1 MWIKC
6 IFVSELFKID
16 LSNLTK
22 KVCFKVSLVLM
33 TLHYIQ
39 LQGKANVDFWKMNRK
54 SIAEFF
60 DTGIFLYF
68 KKRRG
73 KTILGVMRKLNV
85 TGYLK
90 YTDKRLYMF
99 EVGFFPN
106 CNAGASVWI
115 LRLIIIFSEDLIKIE
130 QCTGT

>member
-1 MWIKC
+1 M
-6 IFVSELFKID
+6 
-16 LSNLTK
+16 
-22 KVCFKVSLVLM
+22 
-33 TLHYIQ
+33 
-39 LQGKANVDFWKMNRK
+39 
-54 SIAEFF
+54 
-60 DTGIFLYF
+60 
-68 KKRRG
+68 G
-73 KTILGVMRKLNV
+73 KTIFGVVRKLNV

-90 YTDKRLYMF
+90 YTDRRLYMF

>member
-1 MWIKC
+1 
-6 IFVSELFKID
+6 
-16 LSNLTK
+16 
-22 KVCFKVSLVLM
+22 
-33 TLHYIQ
+33 
-39 LQGKANVDFWKMNRK
+39 MNRK

-60 DTGIFLYF
+60 DTRIFLYF
-68 KKRRG
+68 KKRMG

-90 YTDKRLYMF
+90 YTDRRLYMF
-99 EVGFFPN
+99 EGFFFPN

-130 QCTGT
+130 QYTGT

>member
-1 MWIKC
+1 
-6 IFVSELFKID
+6 
-16 LSNLTK
+16 
-22 KVCFKVSLVLM
+22 
-33 TLHYIQ
+33 
-39 LQGKANVDFWKMNRK
+39 MNRK

-68 KKRRG
+68 KNRMG

-90 YTDKRLYMF
+90 YTDRRLYMF
-99 EVGFFPN
+99 EGFFPN

>member
-1 MWIKC
+1 
-6 IFVSELFKID
+6 
-16 LSNLTK
+16 
-22 KVCFKVSLVLM
+22 
-33 TLHYIQ
+33 
-39 LQGKANVDFWKMNRK
+39 MNRK

-68 KKRRG
+68 KKRMG

-90 YTDKRLYMF
+90 YTDRRLYMF
-99 EVGFFPN
+99 EGVFFPN

>member
-1 MWIKC
+1 
-6 IFVSELFKID
+6 
-16 LSNLTK
+16 
-22 KVCFKVSLVLM
+22 M

-39 LQGKANVDFWKMNRK
+39 LQGKANVNFWKMNRK

-90 YTDKRLYMF
+90 YTDRRLYIF
-99 EVGFFPN
+99 EVFFFQT
-106 CNAGASVWI
+106 AM
-115 LRLIIIFSEDLIKIE
+115 LEHLFEY
-130 QCTGT
+130 

>member
-1 MWIKC
+1 
-6 IFVSELFKID
+6 
-16 LSNLTK
+16 
-22 KVCFKVSLVLM
+22 
-33 TLHYIQ
+33 
-39 LQGKANVDFWKMNRK
+39 MNRK

-68 KKRRG
+68 KKRMG
-73 KTILGVMRKLNV
+73 KTIFGVVRKLNV

-90 YTDKRLYMF
+90 YTDRRLYMF
-99 EVGFFPN
+99 EVFFFPN

>member
-1 MWIKC
+1 MLSFTC
-6 IFVSELFKID
+6 INDAPLYV
-16 LSNLTK
+16 
-22 KVCFKVSLVLM
+22 
-33 TLHYIQ
+33 Q

-68 KKRRG
+68 KKRMG

-90 YTDKRLYMF
+90 YTDGRLYMF
-99 EVGFFPN
+99 EGFFSKLQCWSICLN
-106 CNAGASVWI
+106 
-115 LRLIIIFSEDLIKIE
+115 IKINYYFFR
-130 QCTGT
+130 GFNKD